1 MKKVMS
7 TFWVALASSLTIM
20 AADSP
25 KYGQLKGRIL
35 DNEKNPL
42 PGAVVIID
50 SNKLSAVTEFDG
62 LFSVSNLPSGDYNLE
77 GTYNWFFS
85 GR

>member
-25 KYGQLKGRIL
+25 QYGQLKGRIL

-50 SNKLSAVTEFDG
+50 GNKLSAVT
-62 LFSVSNLPSGDYNLE
+62 LSLIHI
-77 GTYNWFFS
+77 
-85 GR
+85 

>member
-25 KYGQLKGRIL
+25 NYGQLKGRIL

-50 SNKLSAVTEFDG
+50 GNKLSAVTDLDR
-62 LFSVSNLPSGDYNLE
+62 LFLVCQPFIRES
-77 GTYNWFFS
+77 
-85 GR
+85 